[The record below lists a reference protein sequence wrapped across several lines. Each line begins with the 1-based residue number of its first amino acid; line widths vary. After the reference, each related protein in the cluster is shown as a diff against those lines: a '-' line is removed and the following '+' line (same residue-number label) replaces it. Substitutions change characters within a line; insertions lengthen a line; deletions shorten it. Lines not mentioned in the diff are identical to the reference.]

1 MANLLN
7 YLVPQDMEQYLSYY
21 GMHFNKL
28 LCEFAV
34 GKMKRDD
41 KATGVLKKI
50 TPMTLEELKALF
62 YNRIKAIHIQRY
74 PYNDFLF
81 QQYE

>member
-1 MANLLN
+1 MANTLMN
-7 YLVPQDMEQYLSYY
+7 YLIPEDMEQYMSYY

-34 GKMKRDD
+34 GKMKRED

-50 TPMTLEELKALF
+50 TPMTVDELKALLEK
-62 YNRIKAIHIQRY
+62 RQ
-74 PYNDFLF
+74 L
-81 QQYE
+81 